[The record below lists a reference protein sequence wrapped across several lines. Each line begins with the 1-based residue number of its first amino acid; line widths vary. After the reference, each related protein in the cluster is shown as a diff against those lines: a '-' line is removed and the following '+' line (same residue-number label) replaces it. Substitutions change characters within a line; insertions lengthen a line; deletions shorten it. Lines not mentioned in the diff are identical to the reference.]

1 MISGKWECE
10 NGIVVEL
17 ADNVLTIS
25 GKGVPEEDI
34 KNIINKTICK
44 SDKYK
49 VKCVVNNGITEI
61 PEELFL
67 DCKGLSEIEVS
78 NSVTNIGRGAFLKCN
93 NLSNIKIPYG
103 VASIESGTF
112 EYCSNLSSIEI
123 PNSVTSIGNFAFDG
137 CSKLSS
143 IEIPSNVIS
152 IGYSAFRGC
161 SNLSSIK
168 IPYGVTSIE
177 WSTFEYCSNLSSVE
191 IPNSVTSIGENAFK
205 DCNSLSNIKIPD
217 SMTSIGEY
225 VFRNCSNL
233 SSIEI
238 SGSVT
243 NIERRAFSGCSSL
256 SSIKVAGNNK
266 IYDSRDNCN
275 AIIETKTN
283 KLIIGFANTKIPDS
297 VASIDYDAFSG
308 CSKLSSIEIPKS
320 VTNIKRSAFSDCN
333 NLNSIKVAEGNKIYD
348 SRDSCNAI
356 IKTETNELIIG
367 CGNTKIPDSV
377 TCIGEDAFYKCDGL
391 SSIEIPSSVI
401 NIEKRA
407 FSGCNNLN
415 SIKIAEDNKVYD
427 SRNNCNAIIKTEINE
442 LIIGCCNT
450 KISNSVTSIGED
462 AFYKCDSLSSIEIPS
477 SVINISDYAFSNC
490 SSLGSVKISEGV
502 RSIGKY
508 IFSGCSLSSIE
519 IPSSVTSI
527 EKTAFWNCKRLV
539 KIINNSSI
547 NYSFK
552 NNGIHDYYDNGYS
565 DMGKWYLENTDI
577 IVTEISNGTAIYKRP
592 EDRLFTSGK
601 WNCENEI
608 VVELA
613 DNILTISGNGMMGT
627 DVKNVIDNLIC
638 KSDKY
643 KVKCIINNGITEIPE
658 NLFLDC
664 KGLSEI
670 EISNSV
676 TNIGYKAFS
685 GCSNLSSVKIPS
697 SVTKIGFGA
706 FLGCNSLNN
715 IKILEGLTSIE
726 KSAFT
731 GCSSLIGIEIP
742 SSVTNIGEDAF
753 KNCNSL
759 NSIKVAENNKVYDSR
774 DNCNAIIM
782 TETNEL
788 IKGCDNTKIP
798 DSVTSIGYS
807 AFEGCNSLTAIEI
820 PNSVV
825 SIKADAF
832 SDCSSLKSIEI
843 PETVTRIMYGVV
855 SGCNNLKSIK
865 VAENN
870 KVYDSRDN
878 CNAIIMTETNILIAG
893 CGNTKI
899 PNSVIGIGGSAFYN
913 CSSLTSIEIPSS
925 VTKIELGKTN
935 PFDGCKNLKRFTNHS
950 SVDYF
955 LNRSI
960 HGYEDN
966 GQWYLENTDTIID
979 KIANGQTAVYK
990 KIGEDG
996 KPIEDVKYGDINSD
1010 GEINVQD
1017 GVLLKKHLA
1026 GIKGINVDITA
1037 SDVNVDG
1044 EVNIQD
1050 AVILIKHLAGMNV
1063 TMGKNNFT

>member
-1 MISGKWECE
+1 M
-10 NGIVVEL
+10 
-17 ADNVLTIS
+17 LTIS

-49 VKCVVNNGITEI
+49 VKCVVNNGITKI

-67 DCKGLSEIEVS
+67 DCKGLIEIEIS
-78 NSVTNIGRGAFLKCN
+78 NSVTSIGRRAFYDCD
-93 NLSNIKIPYG
+93 S
-103 VASIESGTF
+103 
-112 EYCSNLSSIEI
+112 LSSIEI
-123 PNSVTSIGNFAFDG
+123 PNSITSIED
-137 CSKLSS
+137 
-143 IEIPSNVIS
+143 
-152 IGYSAFRGC
+152 SAFKNC
-161 SNLSSIK
+161 DNLSSIK
-168 IPYGVTSIE
+168 I
-177 WSTFEYCSNLSSVE
+177 
-191 IPNSVTSIGENAFK
+191 AK
-205 DCNSLSNIKIPD
+205 D
-217 SMTSIGEY
+217 
-225 VFRNCSNL
+225 
-233 SSIEI
+233 
-238 SGSVT
+238 
-243 NIERRAFSGCSSL
+243 
-256 SSIKVAGNNK
+256 NK
-266 IYDSRDNCN
+266 IYDSRDN
-275 AIIETKTN
+275 
-283 KLIIGFANTKIPDS
+283 
-297 VASIDYDAFSG
+297 
-308 CSKLSSIEIPKS
+308 
-320 VTNIKRSAFSDCN
+320 
-333 NLNSIKVAEGNKIYD
+333 
-348 SRDSCNAI
+348 CNAI

-367 CGNTKIPDSV
+367 CSNTKIPDSV
-377 TCIGEDAFYKCDGL
+377 T
-391 SSIEIPSSVI
+391 
-401 NIEKRA
+401 
-407 FSGCNNLN
+407 
-415 SIKIAEDNKVYD
+415 
-427 SRNNCNAIIKTEINE
+427 
-442 LIIGCCNT
+442 
-450 KISNSVTSIGED
+450 SIGEY
-462 AFYKCDSLSSIEIPS
+462 AFCDCDSLSSIEIPNSVTSIGEYAFRNCDSLS
-477 SVINISDYAFSNC
+477 SIEIPNSVTNISDYAFSNC
-490 SSLGSVKISEGV
+490 SSLGSVKIPEGV

-508 IFSGCSLSSIE
+508 IFSGCGLSSIE

-539 KIINNSSI
+539 KIINNSSV

-601 WNCENEI
+601 WNCENGI
-608 VVELA
+608 VVGLA

-685 GCSNLSSVKIPS
+685 GCSNLSSVEIPS

-726 KSAFT
+726 KSAFS

-759 NSIKVAENNKVYDSR
+759 SCIKVAENNKVYDSR

-788 IKGCDNTKIP
+788 IKGCSNTKIP

-820 PNSVV
+820 PNSVI

-935 PFDGCKNLKRFTNHS
+935 PFDGCKNLKRFTNYS

-960 HGYEDN
+960 HGYDDN

-1026 GIKGINVDITA
+1026 GIKGINVDIIA
-1037 SDVNVDG
+1037 SDVNVDD

-1050 AVILIKHLAGMNV
+1050 AVLLIKYLAGMNV